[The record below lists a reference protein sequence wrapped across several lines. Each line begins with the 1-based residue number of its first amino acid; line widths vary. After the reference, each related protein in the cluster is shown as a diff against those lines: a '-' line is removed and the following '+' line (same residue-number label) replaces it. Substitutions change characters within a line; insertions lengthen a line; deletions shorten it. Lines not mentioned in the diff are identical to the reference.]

1 MASVELSKLSKAE
14 REELVCSYAA
24 LMLHDDGLE
33 ITVSLKQINLILYS
47 YRKINSKKL
56 LRHQETQLNLTGPA
70 FSLRLLRVQMLMISL
85 QTLLLLPLLVVPL
98 VLVQLLPL
106 LLRRRKKKRRKR
118 SRMSIWE
125 VFSEVMT
132 IIESNEYT
140 ASP

>member
-98 VLVQLLPL
+98 LVQQLLL
-106 LLRRRKKKRRKR
+106 LLRRKKKKRRKR

>member
-14 REELVCSYAA
+14 HDELCCSYAA

-98 VLVQLLPL
+98 LVQQLLL
-106 LLRRRKKKRRKR
+106 LLRRKKKKRRKR

>member
-1 MASVELSKLSKAE
+1 
-14 REELVCSYAA
+14 
-24 LMLHDDGLE
+24 
-33 ITVSLKQINLILYS
+33 
-47 YRKINSKKL
+47 
-56 LRHQETQLNLTGPA
+56 
-70 FSLRLLRVQMLMISL
+70 MLMISL

-132 IIESNEYT
+132 IIESIEYT

>member
-98 VLVQLLPL
+98 LVQQLLL
-106 LLRRRKKKRRKR
+106 LLRRKKKKRRKR

-132 IIESNEYT
+132 IIESIEYT